1 VIAVARSTRLDA
13 AAAPVWAPC
22 PHCWGQGRIYC
33 RDEDRRLRPV
43 ACYGCLGVGQTLR
56 DVPLP
61 TGDGGPPGQVV

>member
-1 VIAVARSTRLDA
+1 MARSTRLDA
-13 AAAPVWAPC
+13 SPAAVWAPC

-56 DVPLP
+56 LPDPP
-61 TGDGGPPGQVV
+61 TGQGGTRPEVV

>member
-1 VIAVARSTRLDA
+1 MIAMARSTRLDA

-33 RDEDRRLRPV
+33 RDDDRRLRPV

-61 TGDGGPPGQVV
+61 TGDGGAPGQVV

>member
-1 VIAVARSTRLDA
+1 MIAMARSTRLDA

-33 RDEDRRLRPV
+33 RDDDRRLRPV